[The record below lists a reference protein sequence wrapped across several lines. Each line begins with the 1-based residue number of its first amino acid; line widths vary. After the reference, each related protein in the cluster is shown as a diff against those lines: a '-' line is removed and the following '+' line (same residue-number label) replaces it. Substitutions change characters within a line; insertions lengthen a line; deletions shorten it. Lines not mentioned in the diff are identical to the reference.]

1 MTPVGGTA
9 PETWATLLAGRSGI
23 AALDEDWAQGL
34 PVRMAGR
41 VDVDVA
47 SRLSTPE
54 YKRMD
59 RCGHL
64 ALIAAREAWAQA
76 GRPEADPERLAVVIG
91 SGYGGLDTTLEQTR
105 TLDASGPRRVSP
117 HTLTRIMTNAPAAWV
132 SIDVGAKGG
141 ARTPVS
147 ACASGAE
154 AISQAAD
161 MIRAGS
167 ADVVIAGG
175 VDSCINGLII
185 SGFAQIRALSTRN
198 GDPQS
203 ASRPFDRDR
212 DGFVLAEGAA
222 IAGPGTR
229 RPRPGPRGGDP
240 RRRGRVSGDVRR
252 RRHRRR
258 RSRNAASGHGKS
270 DSGRWSAPAGHRP
283 GPCPR
288 DVHSRGRPP
297 GGGSHQGGARRQ
309 GFQVTSTK
317 SLTGHLLGG
326 AGALGAI
333 VMIQA
338 LKTGAFPGTGNL
350 DEPDA
355 GIDLNLIRTTVK
367 DQPAKAGIANAFGF
381 GGHSTALVITE
392 SLAVPMETV
401 VWSKPEHERAGTP
414 LLVMMHGYGRDESRM
429 TQLFDSLPS
438 AFTCAALRGPK
449 VIGDGYGWFLL
460 DYFLTHDFADVISST
475 NAVFGWIESVK
486 AQHSSVSLFGY
497 SQGMAMASTLLRL
510 RPAQFR
516 AVVGLSGFVL
526 ENELLAMSESFE
538 SRPPFFWGRDRA
550 TS

>member
-1 MTPVGGTA
+1 MPETSPRVVVTGLGAVTPVGGTA
-9 PETWATLLAGRSGI
+9 ADTRAALLAGRSGI

-47 SRLSTPE
+47 SLLTTPE

-64 ALIAAREAWAQA
+64 ALVAAREAWAQA
-76 GRPEADPERLAVVIG
+76 GRPDADPERLAVVIG

-161 MIRAGS
+161 MIRAGA

-198 GDPQS
+198 EDPQS

-222 IAGPGTR
+222 ILVLEREDHARARGAEILGVVAGTAVTSDAVDIVAADPAMQR
-229 RPRPGPRGGDP
+229 RVMEKAIAAAGLGAADIGLVHAHATSTPVGDRLEAEAIKAVLGNQVP
-240 RRRGRVSGDVRR
+240 
-252 RRHRRR
+252 
-258 RSRNAASGHGKS
+258 
-270 DSGRWSAPAGHRP
+270 
-283 GPCPR
+283 
-288 DVHSRGRPP
+288 
-297 GGGSHQGGARRQ
+297 
-309 GFQVTSTK
+309 VTSTK

-338 LKTGAFPGTGNL
+338 LKTGSFPGSGNL

-355 GIDLNLIRTTVK
+355 GIDLNLLRTSVA
-367 DQPAKAGIANAFGF
+367 DQAARAGIANAFGF

-392 SLAVPMETV
+392 S
-401 VWSKPEHERAGTP
+401 
-414 LLVMMHGYGRDESRM
+414 
-429 TQLFDSLPS
+429 
-438 AFTCAALRGPK
+438 
-449 VIGDGYGWFLL
+449 
-460 DYFLTHDFADVISST
+460 
-475 NAVFGWIESVK
+475 
-486 AQHSSVSLFGY
+486 
-497 SQGMAMASTLLRL
+497 
-510 RPAQFR
+510 
-516 AVVGLSGFVL
+516 
-526 ENELLAMSESFE
+526 
-538 SRPPFFWGRDRA
+538 
-550 TS
+550 